1 MQLNPEIIPGIQL
14 PPEGA
19 VGLVQSDIIAAKAVC
34 LPSAGRNGG
43 FTMWGSFHLHCPSLI
58 IQMMQMKEFLL
69 PAKQDEE
76 AK

>member
-1 MQLNPEIIPGIQL
+1 MQKTITTSGCLFQTTPTQ
-14 PPEGA
+14 
-19 VGLVQSDIIAAKAVC
+19 GLCHWGDQQDAAVC

-43 FTMWGSFHLHCPSLI
+43 FQMWGGFHLYCLPLI
-58 IQMMQMKEFLL
+58 SQMMQMKEFLL